1 MTAALLVT
9 QLPDG
14 VWLGIVLAAALAV
27 VLFGFGAGYRYLV
40 KRNHQSDEV
49 ADAYANDQLGSRD

>member
-1 MTAALLVT
+1 MMTLLIT

-27 VLFGFGAGYRYLV
+27 VLLGFGAGYWYLV
-40 KRNHQSDEV
+40 KRNHQADEI
-49 ADAYANDQLGSRD
+49 ADDYSNDRLGSQG